1 MKNSP
6 HVIAVSLVASC
17 VSLKLHWAS
26 LDSWVLFSQHFN
38 GHSINVIKFCV
49 SSYLACFIFHVSTL
63 KVFFFWRKNSLIN
76 PLSVEQNRRSIETAI
91 TLLIF
96 FFCCCSLPP
105 SSHLA
110 SAVEFSIHF
119 YLWTYIQWKDLR
131 DANSSKHITG
141 KFVCNQYWI

>member
-76 PLSVEQNRRSIETAI
+76 PLPVEQNRRSIETAI

-96 FFCCCSLPP
+96 FLLLFPSSFLPP
-105 SSHLA
+105 SVSSWVFHPFL
-110 SAVEFSIHF
+110 SMDIHPVERPTWCKLF
-119 YLWTYIQWKDLR
+119 
-131 DANSSKHITG
+131 
-141 KFVCNQYWI
+141 

>member
-76 PLSVEQNRRSIETAI
+76 PLPVEQNRRSIETAI

-96 FFCCCSLPP
+96 FLLLFPSSFLPP
-105 SSHLA
+105 SVSSWVFHPSL
-110 SAVEFSIHF
+110 SMGIHPVERPTWCKLF
-119 YLWTYIQWKDLR
+119 
-131 DANSSKHITG
+131 
-141 KFVCNQYWI
+141 